1 MSTPATLA
9 STFLAA
15 SESAA
20 RPGPDDQDPVLAAA
34 LAGVSSAFASLGRV
48 FFCVDASFHVI
59 HASSQLDHLL
69 GDGASQRAEGRP
81 LADLLG
87 SEQFGPAGTL
97 RQLLLAG
104 ERREGWRSSLTV
116 PGFSPRLVSV
126 TAAPFNAEPG
136 AVCDPRVAHVV
147 VLRPAE
153 EDQNAASSP
162 LPGLIGRS
170 PAMERIFRLIENLE
184 HSEATVLL
192 TGESG
197 TGKEI
202 VAHAIH
208 SRSPRRGGPFVAVNC
223 GALPG
228 ELLESELFGHVRG
241 AFTGAVRDRA
251 GRFELAAG
259 GTLFL
264 DEVADL
270 PLHLQVKL
278 LRVLQ
283 ERSFERVGES
293 APRTSDAR
301 IVAATNV
308 DLRRAVQEGRFRED
322 LYYRLRVVPLEIPP
336 LRERREDIE
345 PLATFLLARVGAR
358 QGRALRFS
366 PDVLRL
372 LLEYAWPGN
381 VRELENALE
390 YAVAVCKGQTILPED
405 LPGEVGSGLVHPV
418 SAPAAASSPAPA
430 PPTRSNGTQRAEADV
445 IDSARIRGAL
455 EACHW
460 RRHEAARVLNISRTT
475 LWRRMRE
482 LGLA

>member
-1 MSTPATLA
+1 MSLSETP
-9 STFLAA
+9 F
-15 SESAA
+15 SAVS
-20 RPGPDDQDPVLAAA
+20 PPPLSPDEAAA
-34 LAGVSSAFASLGRV
+34 LGAVLAGVSSAFASLGRV
-48 FFCVDASFHVI
+48 FFCVDASFHVL
-59 HASSQLDHLL
+59 HASSHLDHLV
-69 GDGASQRAEGRP
+69 GGGAARRAEGRS
-81 LADLLG
+81 LADVLG
-87 SEQFGPAGTL
+87 SDLFGPAGTL

-116 PGFSPRLVSV
+116 PGSAPRLVSV
-126 TAAPFNAEPG
+126 TAAPFCPEPG
-136 AVCDPRVAHVV
+136 AVCDPRVAYVV

-153 EDQNAASSP
+153 EDQDNTASP
-162 LPGLIGRS
+162 FPGLIGRS

-184 HSEATVLL
+184 HSEATILL

-208 SRSPRRGGPFVAVNC
+208 ARSPRRGGPFVAVNC

-228 ELLESELFGHVRG
+228 DLLESELFGHVRG

-264 DEVADL
+264 DEVGDL

-283 ERSFERVGES
+283 ERTFERVGES
-293 APRTSDAR
+293 RPRTSDAR

-308 DLRRAVQEGRFRED
+308 DLRRAAQEGRFRED
-322 LYYRLRVVPLEIPP
+322 LYYRLRVVPIEIPP
-336 LRERREDIE
+336 LRDRRVDIE
-345 PLATFLLARVGAR
+345 PLASFLLARVGAR

-372 LLEYAWPGN
+372 LLEHPWPGN
-381 VRELENALE
+381 VRELENSLE

-405 LPGEVGSGLVHPV
+405 LPGEVGAGPGPAVAAV
-418 SAPAAASSPAPA
+418 SAPLAPGRPAPS
-430 PPTRSNGTQRAEADV
+430 RRAEADA
-445 IDSARIRGAL
+445 IDSARIRRAL
-455 EACHW
+455 EASHW
-460 RRHEAARVLNISRTT
+460 RRHEAAQILGVSRTT

-482 LGLA
+482 LGL

>member
-1 MSTPATLA
+1 
-9 STFLAA
+9 
-15 SESAA
+15 
-20 RPGPDDQDPVLAAA
+20 
-34 LAGVSSAFASLGRV
+34 
-48 FFCVDASFHVI
+48 
-59 HASSQLDHLL
+59 
-69 GDGASQRAEGRP
+69 
-81 LADLLG
+81 
-87 SEQFGPAGTL
+87 L
-97 RQLLLAG
+97 RHLLLAG
-104 ERREGWRSSLTV
+104 ERREGWRSSLAV
-116 PGFSPRLVSV
+116 PGSAPRLVSV
-126 TAAPFNAEPG
+126 TAAPFCPEPG
-136 AVCDPRVAHVV
+136 AVCDPRVAYVI

-162 LPGLIGRS
+162 FPGLIGRS

-405 LPGEVGSGLVHPV
+405 LPGEVVSGLVHPV
-418 SAPAAASSPAPA
+418 SALAAASSHAPA
-430 PPTRSNGTQRAEADV
+430 PSTRSNGTQRAEADA

>member
-1 MSTPATLA
+1 MSTAPATPETPAPAVAPGSL
-9 STFLAA
+9 
-15 SESAA
+15 SAV
-20 RPGPDDQDPVLAAA
+20 DDPVLAAA

-48 FFCVDASFHVI
+48 FFCIDASFHVI
-59 HASSQLDHLL
+59 HASSHLDHML
-69 GDGASQRAEGRP
+69 GEGASGQAEGRP

-104 ERREGWRSSLTV
+104 ERREGWRASLSV
-116 PGFSPRLVSV
+116 PGFAQRLVSV
-126 TAAPFNAEPG
+126 TAAPFSPEPG

-153 EDQNAASSP
+153 QDQGAGTSP
-162 LPGLIGRS
+162 FPGLIGRS

-197 TGKEI
+197 TGKEV

-270 PLHLQVKL
+270 PLPLQVKL

-293 APRTSDAR
+293 DSRTTDAR
-301 IVAATNV
+301 IVAATNT

-372 LLEYAWPGN
+372 LLKHAWPGN

-405 LPGEVGSGLVHPV
+405 LPAEVTSSVPHAV
-418 SAPAAASSPAPA
+418 ASVAAPS
-430 PPTRSNGTQRAEADV
+430 PTRAPVTASRATRRAEADA
-445 IDSARIRGAL
+445 IDAARIKGAL

-460 RRHEAARVLNISRTT
+460 RRHEAARVLNVSRTT

-482 LGLA
+482 LGLE

>member
-1 MSTPATLA
+1 MGTAENDWTSPKT
-9 STFLAA
+9 
-15 SESAA
+15 SAA
-20 RPGPDDQDPVLAAA
+20 DEPVTAATAAA
-34 LAGVSSAFASLGRV
+34 LAAVGSAFASLGRV
-48 FFCVDASFHVI
+48 FFCVDTSFHVL
-59 HASSQLDHLL
+59 HVSSHLDRLV
-69 GDGASQRAEGRP
+69 GEGSARRAEGRP

-87 SEQFGPAGTL
+87 TELFGPAGTL

-116 PGFSPRLVSV
+116 PGSAPRLVSV
-126 TAAPFNAEPG
+126 TAAPFSAEPG
-136 AVCDPRVAHVV
+136 AVCDPRVAHVI

-153 EDQNAASSP
+153 EDQGTVASP
-162 LPGLIGRS
+162 FPGLIGRS

-184 HSEATVLL
+184 QSEATVLL

-197 TGKEI
+197 TGKEV

-208 SRSPRRGGPFVAVNC
+208 ARSPRRAGPFVAVNC

-301 IVAATNV
+301 IVAATNL
-308 DLRRAVQEGRFRED
+308 DLRRAVHDGRFRED
-322 LYYRLRVVPLEIPP
+322 LYYRLRVVPIEIPP

-372 LLEYAWPGN
+372 LLEHTWPGN
-381 VRELENALE
+381 VRELENVLE

-405 LPGEVGSGLVHPV
+405 LPGEVGAGTP
-418 SAPAAASSPAPA
+418 ASSGAGLRAHAPVA
-430 PPTRSNGTQRAEADV
+430 PPRANGTHRAEADAV
-445 IDSARIRGAL
+445 DAARIRGAL
-455 EACHW
+455 EACRW
-460 RRHEAARVLNISRTT
+460 KRNDAARVLGVSRTT

-482 LGLA
+482 LGLE

>member
-1 MSTPATLA
+1 MSTAETTSSTPDPAALA
-9 STFLAA
+9 T
-15 SESAA
+15 
-20 RPGPDDQDPVLAAA
+20 V

-48 FFCVDASFHVI
+48 FFCVDASFHVL
-59 HASSQLDHLL
+59 HASSQLDRLI
-69 GDGASQRAEGRP
+69 GPGAAERASGRP
-81 LADLLG
+81 LSDLLG
-87 SEQFGPAGTL
+87 ADLFGPSGTL
-97 RQLLLAG
+97 RHLLLAG
-104 ERREGWRSSLTV
+104 ERREGWRSSLAV
-116 PGFSPRLVSV
+116 PGSAPRLVSV
-126 TAAPFNAEPG
+126 TAAPFCPEPG
-136 AVCDPRVAHVV
+136 AVCDPRVAYVV

-153 EDQNAASSP
+153 EDQIQAGSP
-162 LPGLIGRS
+162 FPGLIGRS
-170 PAMERIFRLIENLE
+170 PGMDRIFRLIENLE

-197 TGKEI
+197 TGKEV
-202 VAHAIH
+202 VARAVHT
-208 SRSPRRGGPFVAVNC
+208 RSPRRAGPFVAVNC

-251 GRFELAAG
+251 GRFEVAAG

-264 DEVADL
+264 DEVADI

-283 ERSFERVGES
+283 ERTFERVGES
-293 APRTSDAR
+293 QPRKTDSR
-301 IVAATNV
+301 IIAATNA
-308 DLRRAVQEGRFRED
+308 DLRRAVGEGRFRED
-322 LYYRLRVVPLEIPP
+322 FYYRLRVVPIEIAP

-366 PDVLRL
+366 PDALRL
-372 LLEYAWPGN
+372 LLEYPWPGN

-390 YAVAVCKGQTILPED
+390 YAVAVCKGQTILPGD
-405 LPGEVGSGLVHPV
+405 LPGEVGAGTPGPSTADRALVTA
-418 SAPAAASSPAPA
+418 SRIRPAWPAQ
-430 PPTRSNGTQRAEADV
+430 PPRAGADE
-445 IDSARIRGAL
+445 DDATRIRGTL
-455 EACHW
+455 DACHW
-460 RRHEAARVLNISRTT
+460 RRHEAARVLGMSRTT

>member
-1 MSTPATLA
+1 MTTPDPAVFTHSLP
-9 STFLAA
+9 
-15 SESAA
+15 
-20 RPGPDDQDPVLAAA
+20 PGGPGAEGALAAA

-48 FFCVDASFHVI
+48 FFCVDSSFHVL
-59 HASSQLDHLL
+59 HASSHLDRLL
-69 GDGASQRAEGRP
+69 GDGAASRAEGRP
-81 LADLLG
+81 LSDLLG
-87 SEQFGPAGTL
+87 SELFGSGGTL

-104 ERREGWRSSLTV
+104 ERREGWRSVLEV
-116 PGFSPRLVSV
+116 PGAPPRLVSV
-126 TAAPFNAEPG
+126 TAAPFCAEPG
-136 AVCDPRVAHVV
+136 AVCDPRVAFVI

-153 EDQNAASSP
+153 EDSQVAGSP
-162 LPGLIGRS
+162 FPGLIGRS
-170 PAMERIFRLIENLE
+170 ARFQRIFRLIENLE

-197 TGKEI
+197 TGKEV

-208 SRSPRRGGPFVAVNC
+208 ARSPRRGGPFVAVNC

-251 GRFELAAG
+251 GRFEVAAG

-270 PLHLQVKL
+270 PVHLQVKL

-283 ERSFERVGES
+283 ERAFERVGES
-293 APRTSDAR
+293 RPRTSDAR

-308 DLRRAVQEGRFRED
+308 DLRRAVVDGRFRED
-322 LYYRLRVVPLEIPP
+322 LYYRLRVVPIEIPP

-345 PLATFLLARVGAR
+345 PLATFLLARVGGR

-366 PDVLRL
+366 PDALRV
-372 LLEYAWPGN
+372 LLEHSWPGN

-405 LPGEVGSGLVHPV
+405 LPAEVTMGPAWSAQ
-418 SAPAAASSPAPA
+418 SAAPAETHAPA
-430 PPTRSNGTQRAEADV
+430 REPAWTSREPEPELGA
-445 IDSARIRGAL
+445 ARIRAAL
-455 EACHW
+455 EACRW
-460 RRHEAARVLNISRTT
+460 RRYEAARSLGVSRTT

-482 LGLA
+482 LNLA